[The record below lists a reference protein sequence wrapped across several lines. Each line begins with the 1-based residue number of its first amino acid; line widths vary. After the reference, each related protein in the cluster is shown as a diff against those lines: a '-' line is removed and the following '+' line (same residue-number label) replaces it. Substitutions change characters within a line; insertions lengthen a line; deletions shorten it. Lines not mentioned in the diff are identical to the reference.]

1 MITRLPDCMMQGY
14 IRAAC
19 SGKASL
25 GIAVAV
31 VIDHSGDKGLA
42 YVGMHIH
49 GLCCFSNS
57 AKFPFQLRCRRW
69 VSCLADHLVIEDASG
84 V

>member
-1 MITRLPDCMMQGY
+1 MLTRLPDCIMQGY
-14 IRAAC
+14 IRAARN
-19 SGKASL
+19 GKASL

-31 VIDHSGDKGLA
+31 AINHSGDKGLA
-42 YVGMHIH
+42 DVGMRIY

-57 AKFPFQLRCRRW
+57 AKFPVQLRCRRW